1 MQAIRC
7 PPGLA
12 FDVEKQSCNWRQFV
26 DNCDRKTQTR
36 KAMPR
41 VSISEELCDTGEL
54 ACGEQSSVVC
64 IRRELFCDGTPD
76 CSDGSDE
83 TSCGGFCCMD
93 ECKHDIDILSS
104 SDIEND
110 PNRAPP
116 CDKSICR
123 LPDCFCSETGT
134 EVPGD
139 LCPQGINCLKVP
151 QMITI
156 TFDDAINVNNVDLYN
171 EIFNGAR
178 KNPNGCDIKGTFFV
192 SHKYTNYSAVQVLAL
207 Y

>member
-1 MQAIRC
+1 M
-7 PPGLA
+7 
-12 FDVEKQSCNWRQFV
+12 SN
-26 DNCDRKTQTR
+26 
-36 KAMPR
+36 
-41 VSISEELCDTGEL
+41 SEELCDTGLL
-54 ACGEQSSVVC
+54 ACGEKSSVVC

-83 TSCGGFCCMD
+83 SSCGWFVVTKMANAN
-93 ECKHDIDILSS
+93 ITLTSFFS
-104 SDIEND
+104 SDSEND

-123 LPDCFCSETGT
+123 LPDCFCSESGT

-139 LCPQGINCLKVP
+139 LCPEGTDCLKVP

-156 TFDDAINVNNVDLYN
+156 TFDDAINSNNVDLYN
-171 EIFNGAR
+171 EIFNGVR

-192 SHKYTNYSAVQVLAL
+192 SHKYTNYSAVQVGFVSK
-207 Y
+207 